1 MADFIQKTNVK
12 TAIRTLSSPIVDVA
26 TFNTIVQSV
35 ITGNPFGCVA
45 YTTAGVTHPP
55 VEKSREAYVTKIV
68 YQDSDAK
75 TVGNNSGKFNSIAGF
90 NAGAAALLASAPLTA
105 AYTGT
110 PVRDPDNETFS
121 ATLKCHDPNGEIYMV
136 SLSRK
141 QVALTSYS
149 DDGIRT
155 KVETWAD
162 SVAALA

>member
-12 TAIRTLSSPIVDVA
+12 TAMRTLAAPIADVV
-26 TFNTIVQSV
+26 TFNTIVESV
-35 ITGNPFGCVA
+35 ITDNPFGCVA
-45 YTTAGVTHPP
+45 YTTAGVIHQP

-68 YQDSDAK
+68 YQDADAK
-75 TVGNNSGKFNSIAGF
+75 TAGNNTGKFNSIAGF

-141 QVALTSYS
+141 QVVLTSYS